1 MKKLNTICFTLSM
14 VLLALCTSCADD
26 FLDRPPL
33 DVPVDAN
40 FYKTDAQVL
49 AGSSL
54 LYNKVWFEYNRK
66 ASFSVGDFRGG
77 VATSMYG
84 SNWYDNT
91 RFFSSANTETNYST
105 WIAFYNIIGQ
115 CNTFIV
121 NVDKYAGAAVNP
133 TLIKQTIAEAKFMR
147 ASAYSMLTMN
157 YGAVPIITNNFTL
170 VGDTTQ
176 VRHTPESVWKFITKD
191 LRAAAADLPG
201 VGLQKGRVSKWAAE
215 GMLARTYLTRAGIG
229 KTQGTRNQVFLDSTK
244 YYSERVITQSG
255 AKLQDKYGDLFLT
268 KNENNPESLF
278 ALQWVFANSYSET
291 TNSTISQLSHT
302 PSITN
307 GIGYGGDVCATL
319 WMLSKYE
326 GFNPSGTTLNE
337 RSGRTLDQR
346 LRASFM
352 MPGTLYPEI
361 TQVLA
366 SGVEA
371 PYTVEYKAGDNVSYA
386 WIKKYVVGQAKDNDG
401 LAGSSGYEINTYMLR
416 SAEMY
421 LLYAEAALGN
431 QTSTAD
437 TKALEYFNTVHTRA
451 GLTAFAGPLTFDKIF
466 DERIVEFAMEG
477 LAWYDIVRL
486 HYYNPQKAYD
496 ILSNQDRERYY
507 IQPDRVPSPTSWTF
521 KITPYAT
528 SRSYAVNAGNFLLPI
543 PANELS
549 QAPNLR
555 KTPVDYYAGK

>member
-1 MKKLNTICFTLSM
+1 MKNLYKICLTVSSL
-14 VLLALCTSCADD
+14 VLLLVTSCTKE

-40 FYKTDAQVL
+40 FYKNDAQVL
-49 AGSSL
+49 AGSSA

-66 ASFSVGDFRGG
+66 ASFSLGDFRGG
-77 VATSMYG
+77 VATSMYN
-84 SNWYDNT
+84 SPWYDNT
-91 RFFSSANTETNYST
+91 RFYSSANSDTNYST
-105 WIAFYNIIGQ
+105 WISFYNIIGQ

-121 NVDKYAGAAVNP
+121 NVQKYAGSDVTP
-133 TLIKQTIAEAKFMR
+133 SLIKQTIAEARFMR
-147 ASAYSMLTMN
+147 ASAYSMLTMD
-157 YGAVPIITNNFTL
+157 YGAVPIITNNFTI
-170 VGDTTQ
+170 VGDTTL
-176 VRHTPESVWKFITKD
+176 VRSTPESVWKFITKD
-191 LRAAAADLPG
+191 LRAAANDLPL
-201 VGLQKGRVSKWAAE
+201 VGLQKGRINKWAAE

-244 YYSERVITQSG
+244 YYADRVITQSG
-255 AKLQDKYGDLFLT
+255 AKLMDKYSDLFLT

-278 ALQWVFANSYSET
+278 SLQWVFSNTYSET
-291 TNSTISQLSHT
+291 TNSTISQISHT

-307 GIGYGGDVCATL
+307 GIGYGGDICATL

-326 GFNPSGTTLNE
+326 GFAPSGTTLHE
-337 RSGRTLDQR
+337 MSGRTIDQR
-346 LRASFM
+346 LKATFM
-352 MPGTLYPEI
+352 LPGVLYPEI

-371 PYTVEYKAGDNVSYA
+371 PYTVEYKASDNVSYA

-401 LAGSSGYEINTYMLR
+401 LAGSSGYEINTYMMR
-416 SAEMY
+416 SSEMY

-431 QTSTAD
+431 QLSTTD
-437 TKALEYFNTVHTRA
+437 TKALDYFNVVHKRA
-451 GLTAFAGPLTFDKIF
+451 GLNAFAGPLTFEKIF

-477 LAWYDIVRL
+477 LAWYDMVRL
-486 HYYNPQKAYD
+486 WYYNPQKVYD

-507 IQPDRVPSPTSWTF
+507 IQPDRVPNPTLWTF

-528 SRSYAVNAGNFLLPI
+528 ERYFPVSAGNFLLPI

-555 KTPVDYYAGK
+555 KPAVDYFAGK